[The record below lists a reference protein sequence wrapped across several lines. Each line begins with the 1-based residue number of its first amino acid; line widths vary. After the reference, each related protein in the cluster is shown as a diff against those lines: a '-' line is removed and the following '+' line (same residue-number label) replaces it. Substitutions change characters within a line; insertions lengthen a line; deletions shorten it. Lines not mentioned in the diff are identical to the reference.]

1 MKRYLFFIWIILSLG
16 SLFYLSNLYG
26 TVVPVFTLV
35 WLSLAFLAVLLARD
49 AKYVGFSGVKFSE
62 FLLALFLNLLL
73 LSLVYIVLE
82 PLSGTF
88 REVINNIKRET
99 ILYPSYYLLNQF
111 NGLKGLL
118 AYFLCNFFIIIF
130 AEEIFFRGFL
140 IQYAELKLNKFWGV
154 LIQAFLFLLFILILD
169 INLPPVQNYIFLVGY
184 TFLGRGIIGGW
195 AAARNDSIWP
205 SLITVSVVHTAV
217 IFMYFYYP
225 LYF

>member
-1 MKRYLFFIWIILSLG
+1 MKRYLFFIWIIASLG
-16 SLFYLSNLYG
+16 TLFYLSNLYR
-26 TVVPVFTLV
+26 TEVPVFTLV
-35 WLSLAFLAVLLARD
+35 WLALAFLGVLLARD
-49 AKYVGFSGVKFSE
+49 AKYVGFAGVKFSE
-62 FLLALFLNLLL
+62 FMLVLFLNLLF

-88 REVINNIKRET
+88 REVINNIRRET

-111 NGLKGLL
+111 KGLNGLL

-154 LIQAFLFLLFILILD
+154 LIQAFLFLIFILILD
-169 INLPPVQNYIFLVGY
+169 INLPPVQNYIYLVGY

-195 AAARNDSIWP
+195 AAARTDSIWP

-225 LYF
+225 IYF

>member
-16 SLFYLSNLYG
+16 TLFYLSNLYG
-26 TVVPVFTLV
+26 TEVPVFTLV
-35 WLSLAFLAVLLARD
+35 WLALAFLAVLFARD

-62 FLLALFLNLLL
+62 FFLVLFLNLLL
-73 LSLVYIVLE
+73 FSILYIILE

-88 REVINNIKRET
+88 REVINNIRRET
-99 ILYPSYYLLNQF
+99 ILYPSYYVMNQF
-111 NGLKGLL
+111 SGLKGLL
-118 AYFLCNFFIIIF
+118 AYFSCNFFIIIF
-130 AEEIFFRGFL
+130 AEELFFRGFL
-140 IQYAELKLNKFWGV
+140 IQYADLKLSKFWGV
-154 LIQAFLFLLFILILD
+154 LIQAFLFLIFILILD

-195 AAARNDSIWP
+195 AAARTNSIWP
-205 SLITVSVVHTAV
+205 SLITVSIVHTVV